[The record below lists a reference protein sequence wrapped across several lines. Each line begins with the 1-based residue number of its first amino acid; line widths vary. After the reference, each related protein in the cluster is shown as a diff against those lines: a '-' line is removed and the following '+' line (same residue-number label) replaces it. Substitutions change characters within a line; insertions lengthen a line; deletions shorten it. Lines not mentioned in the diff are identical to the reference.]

1 MKIMF
6 AIGTVA
12 ALAGVSATAQEGGCN
27 GPVSVPGS
35 VTGSCTCNNTEPHCT
50 GGPVTRRD
58 DYTRCGSTGY
68 TYCHTMNATIGRSG
82 IPCVGSFNSGTYD
95 TLYSLWQDCL
105 LDCSKGNVDC
115 SSCHQPVFCD
125 WNFCTESTTGGTPI
139 VAQVLYELGNYTGCT
154 YAKLQDSPPSVVE
167 LALVFL
173 RERGD

>member
-1 MKIMF
+1 MF
-6 AIGTVA
+6 AVGIIAGLAVA
-12 ALAGVSATAQEGGCN
+12 SAKAQEGCA
-27 GPVSVPGS
+27 GPVFVAGS
-35 VTGSCTCNNTEPHCT
+35 TTGSCNCSPTAPHCT

-68 TYCHTMNATIGRSG
+68 TYCHTMSATIGRSG
-82 IPCVGSFNSGTYD
+82 IPCVASFSPGTYD

-115 SSCHQPVFCD
+115 SSCHAPVFCD

-139 VAQVLYELGNYTGCT
+139 VVQVLYELGDYTGCG
-154 YAKLQDSPPSVVE
+154 YAKLQESPPSVVE